1 MTCRSAL
8 SWFVSLAVV
17 MGAVT
22 VVRSAPTRTLVY
34 IGTYTADTSK
44 GIYAFRFDPASGTLT
59 PVGLVAETKSP
70 SFLAVSPNRKFLY
83 AVNEISSFEG
93 ERAGSVTAFSIDPQ
107 SGKLAAL
114 NRRSSKGDGPCHL
127 AVDATGRFLAVANY
141 GGGNFSLLPIGAD
154 GRLGDSIAMLANGG
168 SGPDKQRQEGPH
180 AHAVV
185 FDSHNRF
192 LLGADLGLDR
202 VFIYKFDPSTGAI
215 GANDPSSVQ
224 LAPGAGPR
232 HVAFHP
238 TLPLAFV
245 INELSSTI
253 TSLSWDPKTG
263 RLAAAGSVSSLPAGY
278 SGEENSTAEI
288 AVHPG
293 GRYLYGSNRGHDS
306 IAVFSIGRTG
316 TLSLVEHESTRG
328 QTPRNFAIDPSG
340 KWLIAANQKSN
351 TLAVFR
357 IDQESGALTPVG
369 PLARVGTPVC
379 VLFMPQ

>member
-1 MTCRSAL
+1 MILRSVVA
-8 SWFVSLAVV
+8 SVCALAV
-17 MGAVT
+17 MAGAVT
-22 VVRSAPTRTLVY
+22 TVRSAAPGTLVY
-34 IGTYTADTSK
+34 IGTYTGDTSK
-44 GIYAFRFDPASGTLT
+44 GIYAFRFDAASGRLT
-59 PVGLVAETKSP
+59 PVGLVAETRSP

-93 ERAGSVTAFSIDPQ
+93 ERSGSVSGFTIDAQ

-114 NRRSSKGDGPCHL
+114 NSKSSKGDGPCHL

-141 GGGNFSLLPIGAD
+141 GGGNFSLLPIGKD
-154 GRLGDSIAMLANGG
+154 GRLGDSIAILANGG
-168 SGPDKQRQEGPH
+168 RGPDKERQEGPH

-185 FDSHNRF
+185 FDARNRF

-202 VFIYKFDPSTGAI
+202 VFIYKFDPSSGAI

-238 TLPLAFV
+238 TLPLAFA

-253 TSLSWDPKTG
+253 TSLSWDPATG

-278 SGEENSTAEI
+278 SGENSTAEI

-293 GRYLYGSNRGHDS
+293 GRFLYGSNRGHDS
-306 IAVFSIGRTG
+306 IAVFSIGTTG
-316 TLSLVEHESTRG
+316 TLSLIEHEPTRG

-351 TLAVFR
+351 TLAVFS
-357 IDQESGALTPVG
+357 IDQDTGALTPTG
-369 PLARVGTPVC
+369 PLAQVGTPVC
-379 VLFMPQ
+379 VLFMPK